1 MCFHSVPSL
10 LPRYLFKS
18 LFCDGYHG
26 IKDDFM
32 RLIPASQK
40 PSNGSEFLELG
51 QGNSRIIFIL
61 TYGAI
66 ALGSK
71 RIISATNRVFSMNSM
86 ADFMKSLLCAKC
98 F

>member
-1 MCFHSVPSL
+1 MCFHFVPSL
-10 LPRYLFKS
+10 LPRSLFKS

-26 IKDDFM
+26 IIDDFM

-40 PSNGSEFLELG
+40 PSNCPEFLELG
-51 QGNSRIIFIL
+51 KKIVAFFIL

-71 RIISATNRVFSMNSM
+71 RIISATNRVFSINSM
-86 ADFMKSLLCAKC
+86 ADFMKSLLCANVSN
-98 F
+98 